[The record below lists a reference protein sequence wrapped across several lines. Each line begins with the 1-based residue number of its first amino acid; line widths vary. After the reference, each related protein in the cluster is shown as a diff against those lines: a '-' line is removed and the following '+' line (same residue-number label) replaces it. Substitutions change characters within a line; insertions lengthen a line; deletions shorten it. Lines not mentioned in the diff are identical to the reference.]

1 LLAKRLIIGSI
12 LVAIGAV
19 VTVIALDDLV
29 FPARHQEPSSGEI
42 SH

>member
-1 LLAKRLIIGSI
+1 LLAQRVIVGCI

-29 FPARHQEPSSGEI
+29 FPARRPTQSSGEI

>member
-1 LLAKRLIIGSI
+1 LLAQRVIVGCI

-29 FPARHQEPSSGEI
+29 FSARQAQSSGEI